1 MKKCLFSILNFHKDI
16 TGVCACMNDWV
27 GEYVRVCVCVY
38 VYIYIYIYIYI
49 YNYVY
54 VCLYVVYVILY
65 DYAVNFGVCR
75 LGCVRTS
82 FRITF

>member
-1 MKKCLFSILNFHKDI
+1 MKKCLFSILNFHKYI

-27 GEYVRVCVCVY
+27 GEYVRVCVCVCVY
-38 VYIYIYIYIYI
+38 VYIYI